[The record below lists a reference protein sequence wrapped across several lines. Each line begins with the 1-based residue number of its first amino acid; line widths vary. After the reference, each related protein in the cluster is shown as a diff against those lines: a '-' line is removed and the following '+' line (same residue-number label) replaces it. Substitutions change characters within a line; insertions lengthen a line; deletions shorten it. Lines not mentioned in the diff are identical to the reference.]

1 MNFLFASGK
10 ISSLE
15 NLKKILTRDVFKGFL
30 IYIIPMYFSPIQVP
44 KGALIKTQQII
55 MIFFLNKKVSYI
67 LIASQSWE
75 ILLAR
80 LLLVFEGLLGVVGGP
95 TCVLAGVV
103 HVGVDSGF
111 D

>member
-67 LIASQSWE
+67 LIPSQSWE